1 MQVLANLAPLYLI
14 ALVSYILKQRK
25 VFSEDTAKVLVPI
38 MFKLSG
44 PALVYVAISSQHLDA
59 SSLLL
64 IGIGAASFLVF
75 WVVFGLLSKRLVAG
89 DATQKALLLGGL
101 SFAVG
106 TIAYPLIQLSFPQS
120 VFAKVVIID
129 LTLLILFMAIAPLL
143 VSKESGIAKLTA
155 TLTRDPILWAVYLG
169 VAASLLKIQLPQELF
184 QVFQFAGNSFS
195 FLSAVLLGVTVTVP
209 SLEQFKKVFSAV
221 AVKIMLWIMLSALIW
236 FLPLSLEIKQATI
249 MTISA
254 PVGLFPVIYAK
265 LYGLNEEFVAQM
277 SVVGVFVTLFLY
289 PLVIALIV

>member
-14 ALVSYILKQRK
+14 ALVSYILKQQK
-25 VFSEDTAKVLVPI
+25 VFSEDTAKVLVPV

-44 PALVYVAISSQHLDA
+44 PALVYVAISTQRLDA

-64 IGIGAASFLVF
+64 IGIGVLAFMVF
-75 WVVFGLLSKRLVAG
+75 WIVFGMLQKKLVTG
-89 DATQKALLLGGL
+89 ETTQKALLLGGL

-143 VSKESGIAKLTA
+143 VSKENGKAKLVA
-155 TLTRDPILWAVYLG
+155 TLTKDPILLAVYLG
-169 VAASLLKIQLPQELF
+169 VAASLLKVQLPQELF
-184 QVFQFAGNSFS
+184 QVLTFAGDSFA

-209 SLEQFKKVFSAV
+209 SMEQFKKVFSAV
-221 AVKIMLWIMLSALIW
+221 TVKILLWVMLSVLIW

-265 LYGLNEEFVAQM
+265 MYGLNEEFVAQM
-277 SVVGVFVTLFLY
+277 SVVGVFVTLMLY
-289 PLVIALIV
+289 PLVIAVIV